1 MKKLNVIV
9 QDKNTIMLAE
19 DGLKGDII
27 DLTALNTVDTMSIE
41 QSIRTA
47 TDKIY
52 NEKLNEAKK
61 IIDARSDKDKVEL
74 KAEYEKKIQELQNK
88 LNNKDLEKDS
98 AIKDYIH
105 KAEADKK
112 ELEAKL
118 EVLSVRLKN
127 EVTIAAQ
134 KVENEKK
141 EEISNLNFEINRLK
155 SDLKNK
161 DEIYKLELSKQLASK
176 DLETAN
182 LKKELELKA
191 SKDALE
197 LESIKSNHKIEV
209 EHLKDEI
216 ASIKE
221 FKLKMS
227 TKMLGED
234 LEQHC
239 QTEFNKLRMTGFKDA
254 YFEKDNDVI
263 DGTKG
268 DFVYRDYIDGTE
280 FISIM
285 FEMKNESDLTAS
297 KHKISDFFEKV
308 DKDRKNKKCE
318 YAVIVT
324 TLEADNELY
333 NNGIVDVSYR
343 FPKMYVIRPQF
354 FIPLITV
361 LRNAAINN
369 VNALKEIEAAKAQ
382 NIDVTNFEAKMNDF
396 KEKFSKNYESA
407 KTNFEKAIDEIDK
420 SIAHLQKIKDAL
432 TTSENQLRLANDKAS
447 ELTIKKLTYN
457 NPTMKKMFDDA
468 KENKE

>member
-1 MKKLNVIV
+1 M
-9 QDKNTIMLAE
+9 
-19 DGLKGDII
+19 
-27 DLTALNTVDTMSIE
+27 
-41 QSIRTA
+41 
-47 TDKIY
+47 
-52 NEKLNEAKK
+52 
-61 IIDARSDKDKVEL
+61 
-74 KAEYEKKIQELQNK
+74 
-88 LNNKDLEKDS
+88 
-98 AIKDYIH
+98 
-105 KAEADKK
+105 
-112 ELEAKL
+112 
-118 EVLSVRLKN
+118 
-127 EVTIAAQ
+127 
-134 KVENEKK
+134 
-141 EEISNLNFEINRLK
+141 
-155 SDLKNK
+155 
-161 DEIYKLELSKQLASK
+161 IYKLELSKQLASK

-197 LESIKSNHKIEV
+197 LENIKSNHKIEV

-297 KHKISDFFEKV
+297 KHKISDFFEKL